1 MNADRYEE
9 SQAERDLLASLRRQ
23 YESEGFSLEMA
34 PDRKDMPDF
43 LGSYV
48 PDAVARKG
56 NEYLA
61 IEVKRSRSPATE
73 HSLRQ
78 IRALFEGHPNW
89 HFVVAYVA
97 EDPQKTLT
105 IKASELP
112 AIHRQL
118 DDIRALAEKGYC
130 RAAFILGW
138 SLLEAALL
146 IVEAEQ
152 EARPRTP
159 GSVLQTLAMLGRIGP
174 ETERR
179 LRPLIL
185 LRNSIVHGDLAVE
198 PTADDVALVVTVI
211 EEALSDD

>member
-1 MNADRYEE
+1 MSAARYEE

-23 YESEGFSLEMA
+23 YEAKGFSLEIA
-34 PDRKDMPDF
+34 PDPKEMPDF

-48 PDAVARKG
+48 PDAVARRG
-56 NEYLA
+56 DEYVA
-61 IEVKRSRSPATE
+61 IEVKKSRSRASDHT
-73 HSLRQ
+73 LRR

-89 HFVVAYVA
+89 KFVVAYVA
-97 EDPQKTLT
+97 EDPLKTLT
-105 IKASELP
+105 IKASALP
-112 AIHRQL
+112 AIRRQL
-118 DDIRALAEKGYC
+118 DDIRALAEKGYS

-138 SLLEAALL
+138 SLLEATLL
-146 IVEAEQ
+146 NAEAEQ

-159 GSVLQTLAMLGRIGP
+159 GSVLQALAMLGRIDP

-185 LRNSIVHGDLAVE
+185 LRNSVVHGDLAVE
-198 PTADDVALVVTVI
+198 PTAEDVALVATVI